1 TLGAS
6 SAADEAPLAA
16 STTKMPFAV
25 PRIALFM
32 FFFRLLLEMPSFVAS
47 IGISPPAPQS
57 CAEGVLGSVHQ
68 RRYCSPGPIVSALTG
83 SFSVAVRRF
92 GEMLGAGGGR
102 P

>member
-1 TLGAS
+1 M
-6 SAADEAPLAA
+6 PL
-16 STTKMPFAV
+16 AV
-25 PRIALFM
+25 PRIAVFM
-32 FFFRLLLEMPSFVAS
+32 FFLRVVQEMPSFAAS

-57 CAEGVLGSVHQ
+57 CAEGVLVSVHQ

-92 GEMLGAGGGR
+92 GEMLGVVGGR